1 MHKEDIIKIIKLLPY
16 NIQYMLTRSQVLF
29 LSGCIPM
36 RLALAYVAKVLPLKY
51 LPFFGII
58 TFCIAC
64 GFLYLVFTGKRATG
78 AEVGQIF
85 SSGTTHNKPIWW
97 KSLRS
102 LHGLMYL
109 AFSVLAFRR
118 VRKAYL
124 VILVDTILGL
134 GIFLG
139 HYFTLR
145 PAA

>member
-1 MHKEDIIKIIKLLPY
+1 
-16 NIQYMLTRSQVLF
+16 MLTRSQVLF

-36 RLALAYVAKVLPLKY
+36 RLVLAYVAKVLPLKY
-51 LPFFGII
+51 LPFLGVV

-64 GFLYLVFTGKRATG
+64 GFLYLSFTGKRATG
-78 AEVGQIF
+78 AEVGKVLSTGVLQ
-85 SSGTTHNKPIWW
+85 NKPIWW

-109 AFSVLAFRR
+109 TFSVLAFLRFK
-118 VRKAYL
+118 KAYL
-124 VILVDTILGL
+124 VLLVDTILGL

-145 PAA
+145 PA